1 VTLITAATY
10 RVCEPLAIE
19 NSVLTLARE
28 KAMSNATEI
37 QAAHLSLSKTL
48 KSTKILIALIAAG
61 AVVSGCDNGSRSEVS
76 HTVVTEAIHDCAKGP
91 NASIDASNSA
101 FKLTGTCERV
111 TVKGGSNQI
120 TIESAKRIHI
130 DGAKNIVDVGAA
142 DIIRVN
148 GVGNTVSFKKKG
160 VTRNTQDVVAIGDNN
175 TLNQT
180 N

>member
-1 VTLITAATY
+1 
-10 RVCEPLAIE
+10 
-19 NSVLTLARE
+19 
-28 KAMSNATEI
+28 MSTATEI
-37 QAAHLSLSKTL
+37 QAVHLSL
-48 KSTKILIALIAAG
+48 TKNPKVTRVLIALIAVG
-61 AVVSGCDNGSRSEVS
+61 AVVTGCDNGSRSEGS

-101 FKLTGTCERV
+101 FKLTGICERI

-130 DGAKNIVDVGAA
+130 DGAKNIVDVSAA
-142 DIIRVN
+142 DTIRVN
-148 GVGNTVSFKKKG
+148 GPGNTVNFKKKG
-160 VTRNTQDVVAIGDNN
+160 VTRNTQDVVTIGDNN